1 MDEELVDEA
10 TQLEVAEDSQR
21 QNKDSPHTECRKI
34 LQSQEAR
41 IPVKHDYSQLPPRE
55 YDGVLHGKS
64 VVEGIDH
71 ADTSQHPGV
80 SLFMDDGD
88 AMVEEL
94 TVKSYNGS
102 SLDIGTSN
110 NRGHMYTWQNHRQNF
125 YQVASNSG
133 IGNSLSDIG
142 TRNSVQATSSARE
155 DIGSSSFPEILAR
168 KSLSDGQSN
177 VMEHLAAAEN
187 KEGAGDVRQ
196 GIRTKIISQ
205 SGFAEFFIKNTLKG
219 KGIVY
224 KGPSYDAFCA
234 QSREQNRM
242 KTNIGTEQNQM
253 RTSIGTE
260 QNQMRTS
267 IGTEQNQMRTSIGT
281 EKNQMRSSIDTDQN
295 QTRTSIST
303 DQNQIKIS
311 VGTDQNQTK
320 TSIGTDQN
328 QMRNNTGT
336 DQKQVK
342 TGIVTHLNSN
352 QSAGY
357 GSKTTKFSS
366 YCGAMPRSGKSECNG
381 VTLREW
387 LKHGHHKTS
396 KVESLNIFRKI
407 VDLVDN
413 SHSQGVALHNLC
425 PSYIKLSPSNQVM
438 YLGLPVQK
446 RMVDG
451 VVNSEVVH
459 VDSSVIRKRHSEQVA
474 FPSHEMG
481 SKKQRLNE
489 NLRVTGGDLAL
500 ETASDRKLHSGS
512 QDIYNEY
519 EEDTQFSK
527 YNIGRMS
534 TIPHV
539 SNAGQIPLTSCEKFE
554 NKWYTSPEGGYTTS
568 SNIYCLGV
576 LLFELLGHF
585 ESERTHIAAMSDLRH
600 RILPPIF
607 LSENPKEAGFC
618 LWLLHPEPSS
628 RPTTREILQSELING
643 LQEFFS
649 EELSSSIDQED
660 AESELLLHFLVLLKE
675 QKQNNAFKL
684 AEEIKC
690 LESDIGEVER
700 RHDSRNSL
708 VSSGLQNDYSCQKE
722 ITPPKKESLSLEMLP
737 SMSPNS
743 NSNEVRLMRNICHL
757 ESAYFSMRSKLQLSE
772 TDTST
777 HPDKDVLR
785 NRENWSVT
793 QKGEEQPKRKDTL
806 GAFFDG
812 LCKYARYCKFEVRG
826 VLRNADFNNP
836 ANVICS
842 LSFDRDADYFA
853 SAGISKKIKIFEF
866 SALCND
872 SVDIH
877 YPVVEM
883 SNRSKLSCVCWN
895 NYIKNYLASTDYDG
909 IVKLWDASTGQEFS
923 QFTEHEK
930 RAWSVDFSVVC
941 PTKFASGSDDCT
953 VKLWSIS
960 ERNCLGTIRNVANV
974 CCVQFSAHS
983 SHLLAFGSADYST
996 YCYDLRNLRS
1006 PWCVL
1011 AGHRKAVSY
1020 VKFLDSETLVSA
1032 STDNT
1037 LKIWDL
1043 NKTSPVGASTNAC
1056 SLTLSGHTN
1065 EKNFVGLSVADGYIA
1080 CGSET
1085 NEVYS
1090 YYRSLPMPITSHK
1103 FGSID
1108 PISGKDTEDDN
1119 GQFVSSVC
1127 WRGKS
1132 DMLIAANSSGCVKVL
1147 QMI

>member
-10 TQLEVAEDSQR
+10 TQLVVAEDSQR

-64 VVEGIDH
+64 IVEGIDH

-110 NRGHMYTWQNHRQNF
+110 NRGQTYTWQNHRQNF

-142 TRNSVQATSSARE
+142 TRNSVQATSSGRE

-260 QNQMRTS
+260 QNQRRTG
-267 IGTEQNQMRTSIGT
+267 IGTEQNQMRRSIGT
-281 EKNQMRSSIDTDQN
+281 EKNQMRSSIATDQN
-295 QTRTSIST
+295 QIRTSIST
-303 DQNQIKIS
+303 DQNQIKIG

-328 QMRNNTGT
+328 QMKNNT
-336 DQKQVK
+336 
-342 TGIVTHLNSN
+342 
-352 QSAGY
+352 
-357 GSKTTKFSS
+357 
-366 YCGAMPRSGKSECNG
+366 
-381 VTLREW
+381 
-387 LKHGHHKTS
+387 
-396 KVESLNIFRKI
+396 
-407 VDLVDN
+407 
-413 SHSQGVALHNLC
+413 
-425 PSYIKLSPSNQVM
+425 
-438 YLGLPVQK
+438 
-446 RMVDG
+446 
-451 VVNSEVVH
+451 
-459 VDSSVIRKRHSEQVA
+459 
-474 FPSHEMG
+474 
-481 SKKQRLNE
+481 
-489 NLRVTGGDLAL
+489 
-500 ETASDRKLHSGS
+500 
-512 QDIYNEY
+512 
-519 EEDTQFSK
+519 
-527 YNIGRMS
+527 
-534 TIPHV
+534 
-539 SNAGQIPLTSCEKFE
+539 
-554 NKWYTSPEGGYTTS
+554 
-568 SNIYCLGV
+568 
-576 LLFELLGHF
+576 
-585 ESERTHIAAMSDLRH
+585 AMSDLRH

-722 ITPPKKESLSLEMLP
+722 IMPLRMESSSLEMLP
-737 SMSPNS
+737 SISPNS

-772 TDTST
+772 TDAST

-785 NRENWSVT
+785 NRENWSVA
-793 QKGEEQPKRKDTL
+793 QKSEEQPKRKDTL
-806 GAFFDG
+806 GTFFDG
-812 LCKYARYCKFEVRG
+812 LCKYARYSRFEVRG

-853 SAGISKKIKIFEF
+853 TAGISKKIKIFEF

-883 SNRSKLSCVCWN
+883 SNRSKISCVCWN

-1006 PWCVL
+1006 PWCIL

-1127 WRGKS
+1127 WRGNS

-1147 QMI
+1147 QMV

>member
-21 QNKDSPHTECRKI
+21 QNKEDNEYSPNTECRKT
-34 LQSQEAR
+34 LKSQEVFTPA
-41 IPVKHDYSQLPPRE
+41 KQDYSQIPPRE
-55 YDGVLHGKS
+55 YDDILQGKN
-64 VVEGIDH
+64 VVEGINH
-71 ADTSQHPGV
+71 ANTSQHPRV
-80 SLFMDDGD
+80 SLFMDDAD
-88 AMVEEL
+88 VMVEEL

-110 NRGHMYTWQNHRQNF
+110 NREQMYSRQNHWQNF
-125 YQVASNSG
+125 YQLATNSG

-155 DIGSSSFPEILAR
+155 DIGSSSFPEMLAR

-224 KGPSYDAFCA
+224 KD
-234 QSREQNRM
+234 QSQM
-242 KTNIGTEQNQM
+242 KTG
-253 RTSIGTE
+253 
-260 QNQMRTS
+260 
-267 IGTEQNQMRTSIGT
+267 
-281 EKNQMRSSIDTDQN
+281 
-295 QTRTSIST
+295 
-303 DQNQIKIS
+303 
-311 VGTDQNQTK
+311 
-320 TSIGTDQN
+320 IGTDQN
-328 QMRNNTGT
+328 PMKNGIGT
-336 DQKQVK
+336 DQKQMK
-342 TGIVTHLNSN
+342 TGIGTHMNSN
-352 QSAGY
+352 QSAGC
-357 GSKTTKFSS
+357 GSKTAKFTA
-366 YCGAMPRSGKSECNG
+366 YGGAMPRSGRSECDG

-387 LKHGHHKTS
+387 LKHGHHKAS
-396 KVESLNIFRKI
+396 KVENLNIFRKI

-425 PSYIKLSPSNQVM
+425 PSYIKLTPSNQVM

-446 RMVDG
+446 QMVDS

-459 VDSSVIRKRHSEQVA
+459 SDNSFIRKRLSEQVR
-474 FPSHEMG
+474 FPSLDMG
-481 SKKQRLNE
+481 SKKQKFNE
-489 NLRVTGGDLAL
+489 NLRATG
-500 ETASDRKLHSGS
+500 
-512 QDIYNEY
+512 
-519 EEDTQFSK
+519 DTQFSK

-534 TIPHV
+534 SIPRV
-539 SNAGQIPLTSCEKFE
+539 SNANQMPLTSSEKLE
-554 NKWYTSPEGGYTTS
+554 NKWYVSPEGGYTTS

-585 ESERTHIAAMSDLRH
+585 DSERTHIAAMSDLRH
-600 RILPPIF
+600 RILPPVF

-643 LQEFFS
+643 LQELYS
-649 EELSSSIDQED
+649 EEMSSNIDQED

-675 QKQNNAFKL
+675 QKQNTAFKL
-684 AEEIKC
+684 VEEIKC
-690 LESDIGEVER
+690 LESDIEE
-700 RHDSRNSL
+700 
-708 VSSGLQNDYSCQKE
+708 E
-722 ITPPKKESLSLEMLP
+722 PLSLEMLP
-737 SMSPNS
+737 SMSPIS
-743 NSNEVRLMRNICHL
+743 NSNELRLMRNMCHL

-772 TDTST
+772 TDATT
-777 HPDKDVLR
+777 HPDKDILR
-785 NRENWSVT
+785 NRENWYVT
-793 QKGEEQPKRKDTL
+793 QKGEEQPKSKDTL
-806 GAFFDG
+806 GTFFDG

-826 VLRNADFNNP
+826 VLRNADFSNP

-842 LSFDRDADYFA
+842 LSFDRDEDYFA

-877 YPVVEM
+877 YPAVEM

-930 RAWSVDFSVVC
+930 RAWSVDFSAVC

-960 ERNCLGTIRNVANV
+960 EKNCLGTIRSVANV

-1043 NKTSPVGASTNAC
+1043 NKTSPVGASINAC
-1056 SLTLSGHTN
+1056 SLSLSGHTN

-1108 PISGKDTEDDN
+1108 PISGKDTDEDN

-1147 QMI
+1147 QMV